1 MHHLKVNNHY
11 TKFYLK
17 LVKQIKKLIKKE
29 MQHFQTILQS
39 INGAT
44 SPIVIAVVPFD
55 IEAVFGVKNRVDVR
69 GTIDGCP
76 FERTLLPLGDGR
88 HYFMLNA
95 KILKT
100 IRKKM
105 GDEVTIDIEEQ
116 EHTAYKEVELPDYF
130 LMELEENPIAKAEYE
145 LTNPSGK
152 RWMVQSI
159 VEAKSADA
167 KAKRILKVLEVL
179 ERNSQQRAE
188 KAKLKAK
195 K

>member
-1 MHHLKVNNHY
+1 
-11 TKFYLK
+11 
-17 LVKQIKKLIKKE
+17 

-69 GTIDGCP
+69 GTIDGHP
-76 FERTLLPLGDGR
+76 FERTILPLGDGK

-95 KILKT
+95 KILKA

-105 GDEVTIDIEEQ
+105 GDEVIIDIEEQ

-159 VEAKSADA
+159 LEAKSADA
-167 KAKRILKVLEVL
+167 KAKRILKVLDVL
-179 ERNSQQRAE
+179 ERNSLERAE
-188 KAKLKAK
+188 KAKAKAK

>member
-1 MHHLKVNNHY
+1 
-11 TKFYLK
+11 
-17 LVKQIKKLIKKE
+17 
-29 MQHFQTILQS
+29 
-39 INGAT
+39 
-44 SPIVIAVVPFD
+44 
-55 IEAVFGVKNRVDVR
+55 
-69 GTIDGCP
+69 
-76 FERTLLPLGDGR
+76 
-88 HYFMLNA
+88 
-95 KILKT
+95 
-100 IRKKM
+100 M

-116 EHTAYKEVELPDYF
+116 EHTGYKEVELPDYF
-130 LMELEENPIAKAEYE
+130 LMELEENPIAKTEYE

>member
-1 MHHLKVNNHY
+1 
-11 TKFYLK
+11 
-17 LVKQIKKLIKKE
+17 
-29 MQHFQTILQS
+29 MQHFRTILQS

-69 GTIDGCP
+69 GKIDGHS
-76 FERTLLPLGDGR
+76 FERTLLPLGDGK

-95 KILKT
+95 KILKA
-100 IRKKM
+100 IGKKM
-105 GDEVTIDIEEQ
+105 GDEVIIDIEEQ

-130 LMELEENPIAKAEYE
+130 LQELEENPVAKAEYE

-159 VEAKSADA
+159 LEAKSADA

-188 KAKLKAK
+188 KAKAK
-195 K
+195 KAPLSKT

>member
-1 MHHLKVNNHY
+1 
-11 TKFYLK
+11 
-17 LVKQIKKLIKKE
+17 
-29 MQHFQTILQS
+29 MQHFRTILQS

-55 IEAVFGVKNRVDVR
+55 IETVFGVKNRVDVR
-69 GTIDGCP
+69 GTIDGHL
-76 FERTLLPLGDGR
+76 FERTLLPLGDGK

-95 KILKT
+95 KILKA
-100 IRKKM
+100 IGKKM
-105 GDEVTIDIEEQ
+105 GDEVVIDIEEQ

-130 LMELEENPIAKAEYE
+130 LQELEENPIAKAEYE

-159 VEAKSADA
+159 LEAKSADA

-188 KAKLKAK
+188 KAKAK
-195 K
+195 KSPPQ

>member
-1 MHHLKVNNHY
+1 
-11 TKFYLK
+11 
-17 LVKQIKKLIKKE
+17 
-29 MQHFQTILQS
+29 MQSFNTILQS

-44 SPIVIAVVPFD
+44 SPIVIVVVPFK
-55 IEAVFGVKNRVDVR
+55 IEEIFGVKNRVDVR
-69 GTIDGCP
+69 GTIDGHL

-95 KILKT
+95 KILKA

-105 GDEVTIDIEEQ
+105 GDEVAIEMEEQ

-159 VEAKSADA
+159 LEAKSADA

-179 ERNSQQRAE
+179 QRNSHQRAE
-188 KAKLKAK
+188 KAKEKSK

>member
-1 MHHLKVNNHY
+1 
-11 TKFYLK
+11 
-17 LVKQIKKLIKKE
+17 
-29 MQHFQTILQS
+29 MQHFRTILQS

-69 GTIDGCP
+69 GTIDGHP
-76 FERTLLPLGDGR
+76 FERTLLPLGDGK

-95 KILKT
+95 KILKA
-100 IRKKM
+100 IGKKM
-105 GDEVTIDIEEQ
+105 GDEVVIDIEEQ

-130 LMELEENPIAKAEYE
+130 LQELEENPVAKAEYE

-159 VEAKSADA
+159 LEVKSADA

-188 KAKLKAK
+188 KAKAK
-195 K
+195 KSPPQ